1 MKYCQNLKFEQN
13 PNYYFLRSLF
23 INILSNMNLDYKK
36 LTFDWIKEDN
46 KELLG
51 IPRKNLKRKETP
63 QSRLL
68 KSIEKYRTERI
79 KRQNKS
85 EVNLKQN
92 IKIFDLYNND
102 NSEIKFKSNIYS
114 EKINFGENNNKDKMS
129 LINTFKE
136 EKKKINNNIEKKPQ
150 NNIKV
155 IIIKNNSNYYV
166 NNINKKNSS
175 QDRVIKTNYIKDNK
189 KFINIDNTNMN
200 LRKNKRRKI
209 PIPSIKIL
217 NSVNNINTNIIHN
230 FQKNNSYRRDR
241 STNLTDFNLSN
252 IVLNTNNDSK
262 IKFSKNNIYQSP
274 LFKYNINKNDFYI
287 IKEKA
292 NSQRY
297 NIMNINNALQNKKM
311 LNNSYNNYI
320 SKNII
325 IIIKLIL

>member
-1 MKYCQNLKFEQN
+1 MRIYL
-13 PNYYFLRSLF
+13 
-23 INILSNMNLDYKK
+23 
-36 LTFDWIKEDN
+36 WIYD
-46 KELLG
+46 
-51 IPRKNLKRKETP
+51 
-63 QSRLL
+63 
-68 KSIEKYRTERI
+68 
-79 KRQNKS
+79 
-85 EVNLKQN
+85 
-92 IKIFDLYNND
+92 
-102 NSEIKFKSNIYS
+102 
-114 EKINFGENNNKDKMS
+114 
-129 LINTFKE
+129 
-136 EKKKINNNIEKKPQ
+136 NIEKKPQ

-175 QDRVIKTNYIKDNK
+175 QDRVIKTNYIKGNK
-189 KFINIDNTNMN
+189 KFINIDNKNMN
-200 LRKNKRRKI
+200 QRKSKRRKI

-241 STNLTDFNLSN
+241 SKNLTDFNLNN
-252 IVLNTNNDSK
+252 IVLNTNNDSE
-262 IKFSKNNIYQSP
+262 IKFSKNNIYQIP

-320 SKNII
+320 SKNIKNNNNKI
-325 IIIKLIL
+325 NFVNLWNK